1 MGITKQRIRLPA
13 EWEPQSAIL
22 LTWPHAY
29 TDWHS
34 QLTEIENVFLD
45 IAFHITLYQ
54 SLIIVC
60 FDDEHRTHIQQQFL
74 DKHISTERCHFFIA
88 PSNDSW
94 VRDHGPVTVLH
105 DQLPMLLNF
114 TFNGWGLKYPC
125 ELDNAITSSLY
136 AAGAFSNTPIE
147 DIDFILE
154 GGNLESDGQGTLL
167 AGQQCLFSEK
177 RNPNLTPIEIE
188 DKLKQLT
195 GVVRILCLKNGQI
208 SGDDT
213 DGHIDTLARFVNR
226 ETIVY
231 VSCDDRNHPD
241 YSSLKLMEDELNT
254 FRQLN
259 GNPYSL
265 RRLPLPG
272 PITNDSNEYLPPSYA
287 NFLIINEAVLLPQYN
302 VKEDYLAAEIIGE
315 CFPDRKVIGIN
326 CLPLIGQFGSLHCV
340 TMQLPINVI

>member
-22 LTWPHAY
+22 LTWPHAN

-34 QLTEIENVFLD
+34 QLPEIENVFLD
-45 IAFHITLYQ
+45 IAFHISLYQ

-60 FDDEHRTHIQQQFL
+60 FDDEHRIHIQHQFL
-74 DKHISTERCHFFIA
+74 DKHISIERCHFFIA

-105 DQLPMLLNF
+105 DQSPMLLNF

-125 ELDNAITSSLY
+125 ELDNEITSSLH
-136 AAGAFSNTPIE
+136 AAGAFTNTLIE
-147 DIDFILE
+147 NIDFILE

-167 AGQQCLFSEK
+167 VGHQCLFSEK
-177 RNPNLTPIEIE
+177 RNPDLTQDEIE

-195 GVVRILCLKNGQI
+195 GAIRILFLKNGQI

-241 YSSLKLMEDELNT
+241 YTSLKLMEDELNM

-259 GNPYSL
+259 GNPYGL
-265 RRLPLPG
+265 KRLPLPG

-287 NFLIINEAVLLPQYN
+287 NFLIINEAVLLPQYS
-302 VKEDYLAAEIIGE
+302 VKEDHLAAEIIGE
-315 CFPDRKVIGIN
+315 FFPDRKVISIN
-326 CLPLIGQFGSLHCV
+326 CLPLIGNLAVCIVSLCNYLS
-340 TMQLPINVI
+340 M